1 MKKQYI
7 NKNDDPAGDNKPSSE
22 NNKSDK
28 EDLKKYPSFDK
39 YSDKKSSDRP
49 FSREN
54 FKDSAKSD
62 SYKRDRPSSSGNR
75 QGKFGNERRESGRPG
90 GRPDFSGRDSKAFN
104 KNDSYGKRESSGF
117 QKDDAYRRRSD
128 SDRKDDTRP
137 ARNTGGSRENREGSS
152 FRKDSSGFRRDD
164 KYASGFKRG
173 DRESTGFRRESS
185 SDRRESFNPDK
196 DRSEA
201 SKSGYSKEGFT
212 GKRTFSHN
220 NSGFGNQRYGKTQR
234 PRIKRY
240 SDKPAEGR
248 FRSPDDEIR
257 LNRYLSISGICSR
270 RQADQYIT
278 EGLVS
283 VNGVPVTE
291 LGVKVKLGDVVKFN
305 GETIKAEKKV
315 YLLLNKP
322 KDYITSAKDTQGRK
336 TVYDLIHGACPE
348 RVFPVGRLD
357 RNSMGVI
364 LMTND
369 GELAAK
375 LSHPKYLKKKI
386 YHVHLDKNLKPSD
399 MEQIQN
405 GIELEDGLI
414 KADEISYSNPPKKDE
429 VGIEIHSGKNRIVRR
444 IFEHLGYNVLK
455 LDRVLFAGLTK
466 KNLPRGKW
474 RFLSEKEVNLLK
486 MNAFE

>member
-7 NKNDDPAGDNKPSSE
+7 NKNEDPAGDNKPSSD

-28 EDLKKYPSFDK
+28 EEVKKYPSFDN
-39 YSDKKSSDRP
+39 YSDKKSTDRP
-49 FSREN
+49 YRSREN
-54 FKDSAKSD
+54 FKDSGKSD
-62 SYKRDRPSSSGNR
+62 SFKRDRPGSSGNR
-75 QGKFGNERRESGRPG
+75 QGNFGERRESGRPG
-90 GRPDFSGRDSKAFN
+90 SRPDFSGRDSRSFN
-104 KNDSYGKRESSGF
+104 KSDSYPKRESSGF
-117 QKDDAYRRRSD
+117 KKDDSYRKRPD
-128 SDRKDDTRP
+128 SNTKDDNRAGRNETFRP
-137 ARNTGGSRENREGSS
+137 GGSREGSAY
-152 FRKDSSGFRRDD
+152 RKDSSGFKRDD
-164 KYASGFKRG
+164 RFEK
-173 DRESTGFRRESS
+173 RESTGFKREGS
-185 SDRRESFNPDK
+185 SDRREGFNSDR
-196 DRSEA
+196 DRSEGN
-201 SKSGYSKEGFT
+201 KPGGFRKEGFA

-234 PRIKRY
+234 PRIKRT
-240 SDKPAEGR
+240 DKPAEGR

-414 KADEISYSNPPKKDE
+414 RADEISYSNPPKKDE

-474 RFLSEKEVNLLK
+474 RFLSEKEVNILK